1 LRPGFTV
8 KLTKFIYFYA
18 IYMSIFRLIDI
29 PTFSDERGILSV
41 LEGKSIP
48 FNVARIYWIHGA
60 DRQTRGGHR
69 HRVTQQALVAIKGEV
84 VIYMNDGSHDEL
96 ITLNHSTQSLIV
108 EPEDW
113 HTMSFG
119 EGAVLLV
126 LASHPYNLND
136 YIDAP
141 YE

>member
-1 LRPGFTV
+1 
-8 KLTKFIYFYA
+8 
-18 IYMSIFRLIDI
+18 MSNFRLIDI

-41 LEGKSIP
+41 LEANCIP
-48 FNVARIYWIHGA
+48 FNAARVYWIHGA
-60 DRQTRGGHR
+60 DGQTRGGHR

-96 ITLNHSTQSLIV
+96 ITLNRSSQCLIV

-113 HTMSFG
+113 HTMTFG
-119 EGAVLLV
+119 DGAMLLV
-126 LASHPYNLND
+126 LASHPYDLSD
-136 YIDAP
+136 YIDAQ